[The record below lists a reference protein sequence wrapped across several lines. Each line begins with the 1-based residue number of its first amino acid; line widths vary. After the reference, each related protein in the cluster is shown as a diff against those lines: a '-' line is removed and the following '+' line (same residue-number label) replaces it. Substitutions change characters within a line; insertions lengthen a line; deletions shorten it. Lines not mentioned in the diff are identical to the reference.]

1 MLCSLPKPRRLLA
14 LTVVTALAALLA
26 GCHTDMWH
34 QPKLKAQ
41 SENRFFPDGKTDRI
55 PVANTVAVGNL
66 RSEEVFYTG
75 KQNNQPV
82 SQMPMPVTLEL
93 LKRGQQQY
101 NVFCSPCHGKS
112 GDGQGIIAQRGLAL
126 RRQPASYHTDRLRA
140 MPIGHFYD
148 VITNGFGVMYS
159 YASRIPPED
168 RWAIAAYIRVLQ
180 QSQYTRVNELTPE
193 DLRRLQE
200 QEQSANGRESSR

>member
-1 MLCSLPKPRRLLA
+1 MSRSASNWQRVIFTTAASVLLMA
-14 LTVVTALAALLA
+14 VV

-41 SENRFFPDGKTDRI
+41 SENRFFADGKTDRT
-55 PVANTVAVGNL
+55 PLANTVAVGNL
-66 RSEEVFYTG
+66 RTDEVFYTG
-75 KQNNQPV
+75 KQDGKPV

-101 NVFCSPCHGKS
+101 DAFCSPCHGKS
-112 GDGQGIIAQRGLAL
+112 GDGQGMIAQRGLAL
-126 RRQPASYHTDRLRA
+126 RRQPASYHTDRLRG
-140 MPIGHFYD
+140 MPVGYFYD

-168 RWAIAAYIRVLQ
+168 RWAIAAYVRVLQ
-180 QSQYTRVNELTPE
+180 QSQYTPLNELTPE

-200 QEQSANGRESSR
+200 EENSANRTENTP

>member
-1 MLCSLPKPRRLLA
+1 MA
-14 LTVVTALAALLA
+14 AVTAGAALLMALA

-41 SENRFFPDGKTDRI
+41 SENSFFADGKTDRT
-55 PVANTVAVGNL
+55 PVMNTVAVGNL
-66 RSEEVFYTG
+66 RQDEAFYTG

-82 SQMPMPVTLEL
+82 SKLPMPVTLEL

-112 GDGQGIIAQRGLAL
+112 GDGQGMIAQRGLAL

-140 MPIGHFYD
+140 MPVGHFYD

-159 YASRIPPED
+159 YASRIAPED

-180 QSQYTRVNELTPE
+180 QSHYTRVNELTPE

-200 QEQSANGRESSR
+200 EEQSTQGMEK

>member
-1 MLCSLPKPRRLLA
+1 MSSSICRLRKMA
-14 LTVVTALAALLA
+14 AVTAGAALLMTLA

-41 SENRFFPDGKTDRI
+41 SENRFFPDGKTDRT

-66 RSEEVFYTG
+66 RQDEAFYTG
-75 KQNNQPV
+75 KQDNRPV
-82 SQMPMPVTLEL
+82 SQIPMPVTAEL

-101 NVFCSPCHGKS
+101 NAFCAPCHGKS
-112 GDGQGIIAQRGLAL
+112 GDGQGMIAQRGLAL
-126 RRQPASYHTDRLRA
+126 RRQPASYHTDRLRG
-140 MPIGHFYD
+140 MPVGYFYD
-148 VITNGFGVMYS
+148 VITNGYGVMYS
-159 YASRIPPED
+159 YASRIAPED
-168 RWAIAAYIRVLQ
+168 RWAVAAYIRVLQ

-200 QEQSANGRESSR
+200 EEQSTHGMEKSP